1 MGKKEIIVQMHY
13 TVKNKQTNKTSQ
25 CNISADRIGHNCQI
39 LEKIIYH
46 IDKRKCR
53 KWEMSYNWQGSLKLK
68 TTLPTKKNNEV
79 QMISLKLITSPKLL
93 GKKKTTTAVL
103 YGHPEKN
110 R

>member
-1 MGKKEIIVQMHY
+1 MRY
-13 TVKNKQTNKTSQ
+13 TVKKKKKKKNTSY
-25 CNISADRIGHNCQI
+25 CNISPDIIGHNCQI

-53 KWEMSYNWQGSLKLK
+53 KCEISYNWQGSLKLK

-93 GKKKTTTAVL
+93 GEKKQQQQTYMIIQK
-103 YGHPEKN
+103 KIDK
-110 R
+110 

>member
-1 MGKKEIIVQMHY
+1 
-13 TVKNKQTNKTSQ
+13 
-25 CNISADRIGHNCQI
+25 
-39 LEKIIYH
+39 
-46 IDKRKCR
+46 
-53 KWEMSYNWQGSLKLK
+53 MSYNWQGSLKLK